1 MKHRLASIF
10 LILNFSLVSISIQAR
25 EVIGPRIDQGI
36 DRGNFSLEQTAVV
49 DSQDLTL
56 EVRPDGQHFDSL
68 SDAAFFYL
76 GLARQREWRPIPGGP
91 LLRHGDQH
99 PQIAQ
104 LRQLLTMYGD
114 LPLEKDVA
122 PLFYDPLTF
131 DSVLKEALIRF
142 QIRHGAKP
150 DGVLGPKTRAVLN
163 ISPQQR
169 AYQIALNIER
179 QSSFNGRFQSR
190 YIQVNIPEYR
200 LRYIE
205 DGAEVLA
212 MKTIIGRS
220 TRQTPVLESQI
231 RSLVINPS
239 WNVPKGI
246 AYKDILP
253 RWQEDSEYLEKHN
266 LKVVSGWSE
275 ISQEYPAE
283 QVDQS
288 RMYRGK
294 EYLRFVQPPGK
305 DNALG
310 KVKFL
315 FPNQHE
321 VYLHDTPQRSL
332 FKEANRAFSSGCIR
346 LENPMALAKSL
357 MKTSPVM
364 RSARLKKL
372 LDSNTTKQLRLREP
386 VPLYLTYWTA
396 WLDDNQKLHFGED
409 VYSQDELE
417 ASSEYL

>member
-1 MKHRLASIF
+1 MGRHLAVITLLLS
-10 LILNFSLVSISIQAR
+10 SALVSMNVQAM
-25 EVIGPRIDQGI
+25 EVLGPRIDSGI
-36 DRGNFSLEQTAVV
+36 HRSVTAAMTDRLDTKLVARS
-49 DSQDLTL
+49 
-56 EVRPDGQHFDSL
+56 DGRHFDNL

-76 GLARQREWRPIPGGP
+76 GLARQQEWRPIPSGP
-91 LLRHGDQH
+91 LLKQGDQH
-99 PQIAQ
+99 YQIDR
-104 LRQLLTMYGD
+104 LRQLLAMYGD
-114 LPLEKDVA
+114 LPLDSSSA
-122 PLFYDPLTF
+122 PLLYDPLTF
-131 DSVLKEALIRF
+131 DVELKEALIRF
-142 QIRHGAKP
+142 QTRHGAKP
-150 DGVLGPKTRAVLN
+150 DGVLGPKTRGVLN

-169 AYQIALNIER
+169 AYQIALNLER
-179 QSSFNGRFQSR
+179 QRTFNGRFQSR

-205 DGAEVLA
+205 EGAEVLA
-212 MKTIIGRS
+212 MKTIIGRR
-220 TRQTPVLESQI
+220 TRQTPVLESHV

-253 RWQEDSEYLEKHN
+253 RWQEDSEYLQKHN
-266 LKVVSGWSE
+266 LKVVSGWSN
-275 ISQEYPAE
+275 SWQEYPAE

-294 EYLRFVQPPGK
+294 EYLRFVQPPGE

-332 FKEANRAFSSGCIR
+332 FNEANRAFSSGCIR

-357 MKTSPVM
+357 MKTSSIM
-364 RSARLKKL
+364 RSSRLKKL

-396 WLDDNQKLHFGED
+396 WLDDNQMLHFGED
-409 VYSQDELE
+409 VYQQDQLD
-417 ASSEYL
+417 ASTKLL

>member
-1 MKHRLASIF
+1 MGHRLAFTLLLLSSTLASMNLHARDIAGARIHQGAGGAEQA
-10 LILNFSLVSISIQAR
+10 LAVSDFDAGVAEIS
-25 EVIGPRIDQGI
+25 
-36 DRGNFSLEQTAVV
+36 DRQY
-49 DSQDLTL
+49 
-56 EVRPDGQHFDSL
+56 FDSL

-76 GLARQREWRPIPGGP
+76 GLARQQQWRPVPDGP
-91 LLRHGDQH
+91 LLRVGDRH
-99 PQIAQ
+99 VQIAQ

-114 LPLEKDVA
+114 LSSDSEIA
-122 PLFYDPLTF
+122 SGFYDPLVF
-131 DSVLKEALIRF
+131 DPNLKEALIRF

-169 AYQIALNIER
+169 AYQIALNMER
-179 QSSFNGRFQSR
+179 QSTFNGRFQSR
-190 YIQVNIPEYR
+190 YIHVNIPEYR

-205 DGAEVLA
+205 EGAEVLA

-253 RWQEDSEYLEKHN
+253 RWQEDSEYLEKNN
-266 LKVVSGWSE
+266 LKVVSGWSNRW
-275 ISQEYPAE
+275 QEYPAE

-294 EYLRFVQPPGK
+294 EYFRFVQPPGK
-305 DNALG
+305 TNALG
-310 KVKFL
+310 RVKFL

-346 LENPMALAKSL
+346 LENPMALAKTL
-357 MKTSPVM
+357 MKTSSIM
-364 RSARLKKL
+364 RSSRLKKL
-372 LDSNTTKQLRLREP
+372 LASNTTKQLRLREP

-396 WLDDNQKLHFGED
+396 WLDDNQMLHFGED

-417 ASSEYL
+417 ASAKFL